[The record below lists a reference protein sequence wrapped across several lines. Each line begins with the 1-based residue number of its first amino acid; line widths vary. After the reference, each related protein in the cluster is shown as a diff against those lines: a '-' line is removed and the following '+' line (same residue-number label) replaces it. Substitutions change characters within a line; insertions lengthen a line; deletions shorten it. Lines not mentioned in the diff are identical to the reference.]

1 MQNDIDENDSKDDI
15 TIVKFNLE
23 TEYELEN
30 GMFYNNLHGNY
41 ITSSHDTDYSVSFGA
56 GYKF

>member
-1 MQNDIDENDSKDDI
+1 MGATKDFEIISPESDRAR
-15 TIVKFNLE
+15 VKFNLG

-30 GMFYNNLHGNY
+30 GMFYNLHGNC

-56 GYKF
+56 